1 MNRFKENGSMDRRP
15 GSERPQTPTTAENGE
30 IVEDLICS
38 QEESPGVICHQEKS
52 KKTWVSILGL

>member
-1 MNRFKENGSMDRRP
+1 MDRRP

-52 KKTWVSILGL
+52 KKTWVSVLGL